1 MFGWKL
7 GCDIQRTEWPL
18 KCLCRVTMPRIAG
31 STAKRTEPLRLGLLV
46 GEQIIFQRTFPTRTI
61 LVVSELLWLICVQ
74 DGSFRWPQNWFQ
86 DCIRPKKIWLWMLD
100 FDAST
105 QRVWNPSLQWQECG
119 QHGWFP
125 LSHTKPADEVG
136 VTQTATYRND
146 VSVMSQPPP
155 PPPPPPPSWPPSP
168 PASHH
173 HRRHQTC
180 SLWCLSSCLRTP
192 WTEKHASSFCF
203 KENKNQTP
211 FAAVIFCISPEL
223 ATCRCSPK
231 AITKVT
237 TRCKKKSRWSE
248 SAYMSIS
255 SHVPTKTRQFTLLH
269 SCFESLHF
277 KILIFKH
284 IIYSEGSS
292 LQYLFLRVLSIDS
305 YHVNHVET

>member
-1 MFGWKL
+1 
-7 GCDIQRTEWPL
+7 
-18 KCLCRVTMPRIAG
+18 
-31 STAKRTEPLRLGLLV
+31 
-46 GEQIIFQRTFPTRTI
+46 
-61 LVVSELLWLICVQ
+61 
-74 DGSFRWPQNWFQ
+74 
-86 DCIRPKKIWLWMLD
+86 MLD

-155 PPPPPPPSWPPSP
+155 PPPSP

-203 KENKNQTP
+203 KENKNQTQ

-231 AITKVT
+231 ATTKVT
-237 TRCKKKSRWSE
+237 TWCTK
-248 SAYMSIS
+248 
-255 SHVPTKTRQFTLLH
+255 KTR
-269 SCFESLHF
+269 
-277 KILIFKH
+277 
-284 IIYSEGSS
+284 
-292 LQYLFLRVLSIDS
+292 
-305 YHVNHVET
+305 